1 MFEGSL
7 VALITPFSEGEIDY
21 PSLRRCLDHHLENGT
36 QGLVIAGTTGE
47 APTLGKEE
55 YRQLLTGVCRYVD
68 GRIPVIAGAT
78 SYNPVEALA
87 LIRVAEESGVDAL
100 LCAAGYYNR
109 PNQQGL
115 YEHFRY
121 LHDNSSLP
129 IIIYNIPPR
138 TIVDIQP
145 ETMARLAELERVIGV
160 KDACRDLARPMQER
174 VLIGDQFCYLSGD
187 DCTAVAYNAMGG
199 NGIISVIANP
209 LPALSRRLQ
218 DACRTNDFATATA
231 IQQQLTPMIQALGQ
245 EPNPA
250 GIKYACSL
258 LGLCSEEVRLP
269 MVALQES
276 SKTAI
281 REALEQLTNPTPVS
295 PYPLPRSA

>member
-7 VALITPFSEGEIDY
+7 VALITPFTEGLIDY

-36 QGLVIAGTTGE
+36 EGLVVAGTTGE
-47 APTLGKEE
+47 APTLSKEE
-55 YRQLLTGVCRYVD
+55 YEQLLTEVCRHVD

-87 LIRVAEESGVDAL
+87 LIRIAEAAGAAAL

-115 YEHFRY
+115 YEHFRH
-121 LHDNSSLP
+121 LHDHSSLP
-129 IIIYNIPPR
+129 ILIYNIPPR

-145 ETMARLAELERVIGV
+145 ETMARLAQLERVIGV

-174 VLIGDQFCYLSGD
+174 VLIGDDFCYLSGD

-199 NGIISVIANP
+199 NGIISVIANL
-209 LPALSRRLQ
+209 LPAQSRQLQ
-218 DACRTNDFATATA
+218 DACRANDFARART
-231 IQQQLTPMIQALGQ
+231 IQHQLTPMIQALGL

-258 LGLCSEEVRLP
+258 LGLCSPECRLP
-269 MVALQES
+269 MVELQASSRAAIRGALQQ
-276 SKTAI
+276 I
-281 REALEQLTNPTPVS
+281 LV
-295 PYPLPRSA
+295 

>member
-7 VALITPFSEGEIDY
+7 VAMITPFSEGRIDY
-21 PSLRRCLDHHLENGT
+21 AGVKRCIDLHLEHGT
-36 QGLVIAGTTGE
+36 EGLVIAGTTGE
-47 APTLGKEE
+47 APTLSKAE
-55 YRQLLTGVCRYVD
+55 YQQLLTEVCRYVA
-68 GRIPVIAGAT
+68 GRIPVIAGAS

-87 LIRVAEESGVDAL
+87 LIRIAETTGVDAL

-129 IIIYNIPPR
+129 LLIYNIPPR

-145 ETMARLAELERVIGV
+145 ETMARLAQLERVIGV

-174 VLIGDQFCYLSGD
+174 VLIGDDFCYLSGD

-199 NGIISVIANP
+199 HGIISVIANL
-209 LPALSRRLQ
+209 LPAQSRQLQ
-218 DACRTNDFATATA
+218 DACRANDFATATA
-231 IQQQLTPMIQALGQ
+231 IQHRLTPMIQALGL

-258 LGLCSEEVRLP
+258 LGLCTPECRLP
-269 MVALQES
+269 MVELQASSKEIIRQALQQ
-276 SKTAI
+276 I
-281 REALEQLTNPTPVS
+281 GG
-295 PYPLPRSA
+295 